1 VKSRGTLVI
10 VVLVVA
16 LLGVAFALRITAA
29 KKKTEAAKAQV
40 EKVVVAAVRTVTA
53 QKKDLPQVV
62 QITGSVKAHNEVQVL
77 PRMPGRIT
85 RVAVDVGSL
94 VKADAVL
101 ATTDSADMAL
111 RVKQAEAQM
120 QATRAGLEQA
130 RLQQATAARGLERAK
145 ALREKG
151 AMTQLDFENSE
162 TSVALAA
169 VGVQAAE
176 AQLALASAHLE
187 MAQKALDDTRITTP
201 ISGVVTKKLVNQGTM
216 ANPATPSFFV
226 QDQSSLKLEGSV
238 PAAYVPLVKA
248 GMKVVVEVDELPGRS
263 FEGSVTRIAPSLDAE
278 TRRGGVEIALST
290 RDGVLPWM
298 FARAEIAFGTTADVV
313 VVPSAAVV
321 SVGGDPAVFVVRDGK
336 AVMLRP
342 KLGARHDDDIVV
354 EEGVSVGDNIV
365 VSGAT
370 GLKDGAPVTAT
381 DG

>member
-1 VKSRGTLVI
+1 
-10 VVLVVA
+10 
-16 LLGVAFALRITAA
+16 
-29 KKKTEAAKAQV
+29 
-40 EKVVVAAVRTVTA
+40 
-53 QKKDLPQVV
+53 
-62 QITGSVKAHNEVQVL
+62 
-77 PRMPGRIT
+77 
-85 RVAVDVGSL
+85 
-94 VKADAVL
+94 
-101 ATTDSADMAL
+101 
-111 RVKQAEAQM
+111 
-120 QATRAGLEQA
+120 
-130 RLQQATAARGLERAK
+130 
-145 ALREKG
+145 
-151 AMTQLDFENSE
+151 
-162 TSVALAA
+162 
-169 VGVQAAE
+169 
-176 AQLALASAHLE
+176 
-187 MAQKALDDTRITTP
+187 
-201 ISGVVTKKLVNQGTM
+201 
-216 ANPATPSFFV
+216 
-226 QDQSSLKLEGSV
+226 
-238 PAAYVPLVKA
+238 
-248 GMKVVVEVDELPGRS
+248 MKVVVEVDELPGRS